1 MAISAISQDK
11 ALLLFQ
17 TLFHFKVSK
26 EGTHTI
32 LKVKFLFKNLILTK
46 PQRRKKWRF
55 RTVCYTRLIW
65 VFQTEPQT
73 WEKMDNNWHVVSWRP
88 QRPRRL
94 ERSPFDN
101 FSHLGTNLKK
111 KKKNT
116 FWPYFQGVQSR
127 YWIEGHLEI
136 RVNAKVWKFEPT
148 LQLILKNYC
157 HPMFHVHYYIS
168 EPYGIGKRL
177 SSVSMVTKVHSNDY
191 KWFKGDKD

>member
-1 MAISAISQDK
+1 MVSTSGHFCNFARQSSITFPDTISFQSQQRGD
-11 ALLLFQ
+11 FI
-17 TLFHFKVSK
+17 
-26 EGTHTI
+26 HTI

-111 KKKNT
+111 KKKKYFLTIFSRCPKSILYWGT
-116 FWPYFQGVQSR
+116 FGNSSKCKGVKIRTYSAAYSEKLLSPYVSC
-127 YWIEGHLEI
+127 
-136 RVNAKVWKFEPT
+136 T
-148 LQLILKNYC
+148 LL
-157 HPMFHVHYYIS
+157 H
-168 EPYGIGKRL
+168 
-177 SSVSMVTKVHSNDY
+177 
-191 KWFKGDKD
+191 